1 MITGRLEDLV
11 HVRHRANAL
20 SHSVSTT
27 ASEGRGFYS
36 VHSISEK
43 TEALRW
49 VFPEP
54 TAGMSQTPDS
64 NPGSCLQSPT
74 RDYPAS
80 QSP

>member
-43 TEALRW
+43 TEALR
-49 VFPEP
+49 
-54 TAGMSQTPDS
+54 
-64 NPGSCLQSPT
+64 
-74 RDYPAS
+74 
-80 QSP
+80 